1 MNMKIALISPEYYD
15 IAHFGVKRKEIPPFG
30 VLYLAAVLEQKQ
42 IEVDLYRVSKE
53 TEPLDLSVYDIVG
66 FSISSSVTYPIIK
79 RIRNISRFREKPLL
93 LAGGI
98 HSTIFPEEVLKDLDV
113 NIVCIGEGEITIA
126 EIADAYNFNN
136 YKHISGIAY
145 MDSDGTVIYTPK
157 RELIDDLDTIPFPSR
172 HLLPIEDVVMN
183 DRLSNT
189 KLPIAHILCS
199 RGCPYSCNFCAN
211 QEHNIRYR
219 TGKNI
224 RKELE
229 FLIKEY
235 GIKGFCITDDNFIV
249 DKNRIEDICNEI
261 APLNLKWSS
270 LSRVNTVNEELLL
283 KLKESGCVE
292 IKYGIESGSPR
303 ILDLMNKRIT
313 IEQIR
318 HAILTTAKVGIKV
331 KAFILHGFPGENI
344 ESTIETIQLLES
356 LKDNIERISLF
367 RFVPLPGSPAY
378 YNADKY
384 DLHLSENFEDIFIYN
399 NDRKWWGNEDD
410 QEELEE
416 AYQMLEK
423 YIKDNWEKY

>member
-1 MNMKIALISPEYYD
+1 MKIALISPEYYD

-53 TEPLDLSVYDIVG
+53 TESLDLSVYDIVG

-79 RIRNISRFREKPLL
+79 RIRNISRFREKTLL

-113 NIVCIGEGEITIA
+113 NIVCIGEGEITIV

>member
-53 TEPLDLSVYDIVG
+53 TESLDLSVYDIVG

-79 RIRNISRFREKPLL
+79 RIRNISRFREKTLL

-113 NIVCIGEGEITIA
+113 NIVCIGEGEITIV

>member
-1 MNMKIALISPEYYD
+1 MKVALISPEYYD
-15 IAHFGVKRKEIPPFG
+15 IAHFGTKRKEIPPFG

-53 TEPLDLSVYDIVG
+53 TEPLDLSTYEIVG

-79 RIRNISRFREKPLL
+79 RIRNISRFGENSLV

-98 HSTIFPEEVLKDLDV
+98 HSTIFPEDVLKDLAVD
-113 NIVCIGEGEITIA
+113 IVCIGEGEKTIV
-126 EIADAYNFNN
+126 EIADGYISNN
-136 YKHISGIAY
+136 YKNISGIAY
-145 MDSDGTVIYTPK
+145 MDGNGTVKYTPK
-157 RELIDDLDTIPFPSR
+157 RELINDLDTIPFPSR

-189 KLPIAHILCS
+189 NLPIAHILCS

-211 QEHNIRYR
+211 QEHSIRYR

-249 DKNRIEDICNEI
+249 DRNRIEDICNEI

-270 LSRVNTVNEELLL
+270 LSRVNTVNEELLI
-283 KLKESGCVE
+283 KLKESGCIE

-318 HAILTTAKVGIKV
+318 QAILTTNKVGIKV
-331 KAFILHGFPGENI
+331 KAFILHGFPGENM
-344 ESTIETIQLLES
+344 ESTMETIRLLES

-378 YNADKY
+378 YNAGKY
-384 DLHLSENFEDIFIYN
+384 DLHLSENLEDIFIYN
-399 NDRKWWGNEDD
+399 NDRKWWGSEDD
-410 QEELEE
+410 QQELEK